1 MYTHYDANRL
11 THMMCKKSDTK
22 DYVSCD
28 LMYVK
33 CPGQANLQR
42 QKQGK
47 WGPRAAGRGMGSDR
61 FIGTGFLLGGIQIF

>member
-33 CPGQANLQR
+33 CPGQANL
-42 QKQGK
+42 
-47 WGPRAAGRGMGSDR
+47 
-61 FIGTGFLLGGIQIF
+61 